1 MTLAGHLAWHF
12 HHLPGALGLTV
23 ASYHRTSETDALRPR
38 QTTPFPFPCPFEAIR
53 RSRRIVS
60 DLAAVEQSLLSGTR
74 GLDGRAGSEASRSYR
89 RCPAPSTLGGPRPGS
104 PQQEG
109 STLWALQSGKVS
121 GEKAIPR
128 AWGRGPMSWQRRAWV
143 QLLPLAPS
151 KCPPASTVASTP
163 DSLRGLWLHSQPP
176 SQGRSLGVGTLG
188 VTLSVT

>member
-1 MTLAGHLAWHF
+1 MKRPWLVIW
-12 HHLPGALGLTV
+12 PGTSITCQGPW
-23 ASYHRTSETDALRPR
+23 ASLSPAIIGQVRSDALRPR
-38 QTTPFPFPCPFEAIR
+38 QTTPFPLPCPFEAIR
-53 RSRRIVS
+53 RSRRVVS

-121 GEKAIPR
+121 GEKTIPR

-151 KCPPASTVASTP
+151 KCHPQPALSPQLQAASEASGSIP
-163 DSLRGLWLHSQPP
+163 SLPAGEEAW
-176 SQGRSLGVGTLG
+176 G
-188 VTLSVT
+188 